1 MDNMNVLLSTSEI
14 ALRLRP
20 LMERYGV
27 QFAGVFGSQARG
39 EAKPTSDIDLL
50 VRFTA
55 PKSLLDLVA
64 IENAMS
70 ETVGRK
76 VDLIT
81 ERSLH
86 PYLKQ
91 SVLRD
96 LKVVYDRS

>member
-1 MDNMNVLLSTSEI
+1 
-14 ALRLRP
+14 
-20 LMERYGV
+20 MERYGV

-50 VRFTA
+50 VRFTT
-55 PKSLLDLVA
+55 PKSLLDLIA

-91 SVLRD
+91 RVLRD
-96 LKVVYDRS
+96 IKVVYGRS